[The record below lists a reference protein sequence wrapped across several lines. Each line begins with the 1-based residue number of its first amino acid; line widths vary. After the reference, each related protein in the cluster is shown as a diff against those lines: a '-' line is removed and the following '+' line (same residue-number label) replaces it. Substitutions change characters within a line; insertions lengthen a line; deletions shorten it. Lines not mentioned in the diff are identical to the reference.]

1 MGAVLCSAASA
12 EVRVDAAWVRAA
24 PPGTPMLAG
33 YAVLHNTGDAPV
45 RVIGASS
52 EAFGMVEIHR
62 TVEIDGVSRMRPAGA
77 LEIAPGGNVTLE
89 PGGLHLM
96 LMRPQRDLAEGGKV
110 KIQLDVSGASP
121 VEAEFAV
128 RRTAGEDPHA
138 GHHHQ
143 HH

>member
-1 MGAVLCSAASA
+1 
-12 EVRVDAAWVRAA
+12 
-24 PPGTPMLAG
+24 
-33 YAVLHNTGDAPV
+33 
-45 RVIGASS
+45 
-52 EAFGMVEIHR
+52 MVEIHR

-77 LEIAPGGNVTLE
+77 LEIGPGGSLTLE

-96 LMRPQRDLAEGGKV
+96 LMRPKREIAEGDRLR
-110 KIQLDVSGASP
+110 IRLDVTGATP
-121 VEAEFAV
+121 VEAEFEV